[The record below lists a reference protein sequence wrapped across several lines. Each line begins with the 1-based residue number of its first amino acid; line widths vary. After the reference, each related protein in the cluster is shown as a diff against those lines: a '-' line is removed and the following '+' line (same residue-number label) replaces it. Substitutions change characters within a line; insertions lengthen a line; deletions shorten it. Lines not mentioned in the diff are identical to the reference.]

1 MKKIIVLIALIVS
14 PLVSY
19 GQSMFD
25 TLENMDGVD
34 AIIVN
39 KDMFEILSKF
49 KTSDK
54 GGEGNEAMEIFKMI
68 QDLNELKVFSTDD
81 KAIATKMDAMVSKAV
96 KSSKL
101 TELMRMKEGDSRI
114 KIYVKSSSNKDY
126 VSEVLM
132 FVKGIDKKT
141 NGVSE
146 SVIVSLTGNI
156 DINKLSKIADTF
168 TKDVNVKVSK
178 D

>member
-1 MKKIIVLIALIVS
+1 MKKIILLIALVVS

-49 KTSDK
+49 KVDDK
-54 GGEGNEAMEIFKMI
+54 EGSEAMEIFSMI
-68 QDLNELKVFSTDD
+68 KDLNELKVFSTDD
-81 KAIATKMDAMVSKAV
+81 KSIASKMDAMVSKAV

-101 TELMRMKEGDSRI
+101 TELMRMKEGYSRI
-114 KIYVKSSSNKDY
+114 KIYVKSSSNKDF

-168 TKDVNVKVSK
+168 TKDARIKVSK